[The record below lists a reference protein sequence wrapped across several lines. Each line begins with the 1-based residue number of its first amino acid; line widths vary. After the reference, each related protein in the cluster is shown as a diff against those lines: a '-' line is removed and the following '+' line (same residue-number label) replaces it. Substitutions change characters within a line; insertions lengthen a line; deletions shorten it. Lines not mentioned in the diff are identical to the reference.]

1 MKINLLN
8 EQSGF
13 TLVEMIFVVLLL
25 STLLTMVSLNFSGL
39 QEQTTLEIVNVDL
52 KVIRT
57 AAKSYYLDRNAFPSS
72 LNDLTGYLDE
82 LPEDKFLNGSGTKY
96 RLSSTGSSCKV
107 WSVGPDRNNDNGDSN
122 KDVVLS
128 FSP

>member
-82 LPEDKFLNGSGTKY
+82 LPEDKFLNGSGT
-96 RLSSTGSSCKV
+96 
-107 WSVGPDRNNDNGDSN
+107 
-122 KDVVLS
+122 
-128 FSP
+128 